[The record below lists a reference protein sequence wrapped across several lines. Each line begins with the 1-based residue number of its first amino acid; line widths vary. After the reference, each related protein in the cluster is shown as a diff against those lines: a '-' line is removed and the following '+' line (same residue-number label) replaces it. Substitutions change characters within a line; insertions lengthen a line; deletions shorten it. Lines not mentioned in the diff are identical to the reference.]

1 MGKAKFHLIEIAI
14 FAGVIFILS
23 AGTFSRNK
31 LWNDEINLWADCVSK
46 SAHKSRPYVSLGF
59 AYISA
64 GVYDKALEVTQKA
77 IQIDPK
83 NAGAYYDLSIVLQ
96 KMGDL
101 NKAIAMGK
109 KSLEIDPKFHMAHY
123 ALAGIYFEKGEYEE
137 AAEAFKRFL
146 RVFPYFPNVHHLL
159 AVVYASQKQF
169 DKAIGE
175 FEFEIR
181 IDPSHALAHLNL
193 GQIYWYEF
201 QNRQKAIYHL
211 KTALMLD
218 PLLPHRAEIRR
229 LVSLLEGL
237 P

>member
-1 MGKAKFHLIEIAI
+1 MERTKFQWIEVAI
-14 FAGVIFILS
+14 FAGVIFIL
-23 AGTFSRNK
+23 SRNK

-46 SAHKSRPYVSLGF
+46 SPHKSRPYVNLGF
-59 AYISA
+59 AYINA
-64 GVYDKALEVTQKA
+64 GVYDKSLEVAQKA
-77 IQIDPK
+77 IRIDPK
-83 NAGAYYDLSIVLQ
+83 NAGAYYNLSIALQ

-109 KSLEIDPKFHMAHY
+109 KSLEIDPKLHMAHY
-123 ALAGIYFEKGEYEE
+123 TLAGIYFEKGEYEE

-146 RVFPYFPNVHHLL
+146 GVFPYFPNAHHLL

-175 FEFEIR
+175 FELEIR
-181 IDPSHALAHLNL
+181 INPSHALAHLNS

-211 KTALMLD
+211 KAALMLD
-218 PLLPHRAEIRR
+218 PLLPRRGEIGR
-229 LVSLLEGL
+229 LVRLLEGL